1 MPTLSKKENYLR
13 LLRGEMPEYV
23 PHTADGSAGM
33 GGAPMGPDLGGLM
46 GDWGS
51 DEERKDMFGV
61 PYVRE
66 LNANNG
72 PIPKPGE
79 FILEDITK
87 WRDIIKRPAIL
98 DNIDWQ
104 YLADTQLPN
113 WNPET
118 ILSGMTAVG
127 NGYFQ
132 MLVAFMGFDNGLIAC
147 FEEPE
152 EVKDLLN
159 FILEMNLELAK
170 NFIHYYHPET
180 GMGLDDIAHERA
192 PFISIEM
199 FEDIFEPVWR
209 ASIAPFVEA
218 GCLTSHHNC
227 GMFEPLV
234 PYIVAMGYNAWN
246 PAETMNDLVGIKKR
260 FPKLAL
266 CGGFNDD
273 SIRKPEHTEEQIR
286 AYVRE
291 VCDELAPGG
300 GFAFGGFMMGP
311 PGDPVVEERTGWIY
325 DEFEKIRYSY
335 YD

>member
-1 MPTLSKKENYLR
+1 MPKLSPKENMIR
-13 LLRGEMPEYV
+13 LYKGEVPEYI
-23 PHTADGSAGM
+23 PTMMDGGSFM
-33 GGAPMGPDLGGLM
+33 GPMMGPDLGGVFS
-46 GDWGS
+46 DWG
-51 DEERKDMFGV
+51 DATEKFDMFGV

-66 LNANNG
+66 WNASNG
-72 PIPKPGE
+72 PIPKPGF
-79 FILEDITK
+79 FILDDITK

-104 YLADTQLPN
+104 LLADQQLPN
-113 WNPET
+113 WDPET
-118 ILSGMTAVG
+118 FLGGGAAVG

-132 MLVAFMGFDNGLIAC
+132 ILASFMGFDMALIAC
-147 FEEPE
+147 MEEPD

-159 FILEMNLELAK
+159 FILELNLELSK
-170 NFIHYYHPET
+170 NFIYYYHPET
-180 GMGLDDIAHERA
+180 GGGADDIAHERA

-199 FEDIFEPVWR
+199 FEDIFEPLWR
-209 ASIAPFVEA
+209 ASIYPYVEA
-218 GCLTSHHNC
+218 GCWTSHHNC

-234 PYIVAMGYNAWN
+234 PYIVDMGYNAWN
-246 PAETMNDLVGIKKR
+246 PAEWMNDLVGIKKR

-273 SIRKPEHTEEQIR
+273 RIRKPEHTEEEIR

-291 VCDELAPGG
+291 NCDMLAPGG
-300 GFAFGGFMMGP
+300 GFMFGGFMMGP
-311 PGDPVVEERTGWIY
+311 PGDPVVAERTGWIN